1 MSLTVGIAGLS
12 GRFGRLVGEILL
24 KRPASEVKLRGFC
37 REPRKLAK
45 SLSGNSRVE
54 VIQGSA
60 FDSSAAR
67 TFAKGCDVVVCCYL
81 GDEKLMIDGQ
91 KLLVDACEAEGVSR
105 FVASDWTIDY
115 TKLEYGQLFPKDPMK
130 RVKDHLDTKEHIK
143 GVHIM
148 VGAFMDTFFTAYFD
162 SWDPEKKV
170 FTFWGTGDEVLEF
183 SSYRSSAE
191 YTAAVVLDR
200 KAVGVQKFLG
210 DRLSIKQILQ
220 LFDSQYGLKPELNLV
235 GSKEDLYKHMYE
247 VQEKEPDNVFKY
259 MVLFYKYFLI
269 NGQTHL
275 GAIEN
280 SKYPDIKPET
290 FRDFLSRH
298 TVDQLSQAVEAL
310 E

>member
-67 TFAKGCDVVVCCYL
+67 TFAMGCDVVVCCYL
-81 GDEKLMIDGQ
+81 GDDKLMIDGQ

-143 GVHIM
+143 GVHVM

-191 YTAAVVLDR
+191 YTASVVLDR
-200 KAVGVQKFLG
+200 KAVGVQKCECNITRYRNLTIPTKIFSSQSLVTVSASSKSFSC
-210 DRLSIKQILQ
+210 LTPSMASSPSSIWSAPRKTCTSTCTKYRRRSPTMSSSTWSCKQ
-220 LFDSQYGLKPELNLV
+220 Y
-235 GSKEDLYKHMYE
+235 
-247 VQEKEPDNVFKY
+247 
-259 MVLFYKYFLI
+259 
-269 NGQTHL
+269 
-275 GAIEN
+275 
-280 SKYPDIKPET
+280 
-290 FRDFLSRH
+290 RH
-298 TVDQLSQAVEAL
+298 RITL
-310 E
+310 

>member
-67 TFAKGCDVVVCCYL
+67 TFAMGCDVVVCCYL
-81 GDEKLMIDGQ
+81 GDDKLMIDGQ
-91 KLLVDACEAEGVSR
+91 KLLVDACEAEGVS
-105 FVASDWTIDY
+105 
-115 TKLEYGQLFPKDPMK
+115 L
-130 RVKDHLDTKEHIK
+130 KDHLDTKEHIK
-143 GVHIM
+143 GVHVM

-191 YTAAVVLDR
+191 YTASVVLDR

-220 LFDSQYGLKPELNLV
+220 LFDSQYGFKPELNLV

-259 MVLFYKYFLI
+259 MVLFYKYYLI

-298 TVDQLSQAVEAL
+298 TVGQLSQAVEAL